1 MENRIRNRVQS
12 DATTNYICNL
22 LPAPAPRAEMTFT
35 QNSTE
40 WAWKWDDGSGIGTV
54 AVAGRKMHLLVVAFI
69 EIQFDVHQAGGNP
82 AAGVTR
88 PTH

>member
-22 LPAPAPRAEMTFT
+22 LNAPAPRGTDDFYA
-35 QNSTE
+35 
-40 WAWKWDDGSGIGTV
+40 KWNVGAGIGTV
-54 AVAGRKMHLLVVAFI
+54 AVVVAGREMHLLVVAFI

-88 PTH
+88 LTH

>member
-22 LPAPAPRAEMTFT
+22 LNAPGPRATDDFY
-35 QNSTE
+35 
-40 WAWKWDDGSGIGTV
+40 AKWNVGAGIGTV
-54 AVAGRKMHLLVVAFI
+54 AVVVAGREMHLLVVAFI

-82 AAGVTR
+82 AVGVTR
-88 PTH
+88 LTH

>member
-1 MENRIRNRVQS
+1 M
-12 DATTNYICNL
+12 
-22 LPAPAPRAEMTFT
+22 
-35 QNSTE
+35 
-40 WAWKWDDGSGIGTV
+40 TV
-54 AVAGRKMHLLVVAFI
+54 AVAGREMHLLVVAFI